1 MTARRVREA
10 LRRSEELDITKEQE
24 SGTRD
29 ENMILVN
36 SIGQQIISVGVP
48 IAEQQEA
55 NNAFILT
62 SGDHGGFRLI
72 RYGTLIKGV
81 PGSRVTEKGIV
92 EASCTIEN
100 MTFSRSIGET
110 NQETLLHLTNNA
122 KVMIRN
128 CTFERRSD
136 DPAGRFILIDSGCK
150 AVIEGCVF
158 RSTEVGGAMAAGTGY
173 VVEHLSAVT
182 TNVHVG
188 LGFNLTG
195 LSHLLT
201 TAIVPE
207 LT

>member
-1 MTARRVREA
+1 
-10 LRRSEELDITKEQE
+10 
-24 SGTRD
+24 
-29 ENMILVN
+29 
-36 SIGQQIISVGVP
+36 
-48 IAEQQEA
+48 
-55 NNAFILT
+55 
-62 SGDHGGFRLI
+62 
-72 RYGTLIKGV
+72 
-81 PGSRVTEKGIV
+81 
-92 EASCTIEN
+92 
-100 MTFSRSIGET
+100 
-110 NQETLLHLTNNA
+110 
-122 KVMIRN
+122 MIRN

>member
-62 SGDHGGFRLI
+62 SGDHGGFRLT

-100 MTFSRSIGET
+100 MTFSRS
-110 NQETLLHLTNNA
+110 
-122 KVMIRN
+122 
-128 CTFERRSD
+128 RRHSC
-136 DPAGRFILIDSGCK
+136 ILP
-150 AVIEGCVF
+150 
-158 RSTEVGGAMAAGTGY
+158 
-173 VVEHLSAVT
+173 T
-182 TNVHVG
+182 T
-188 LGFNLTG
+188 
-195 LSHLLT
+195 
-201 TAIVPE
+201 PR
-207 LT
+207 